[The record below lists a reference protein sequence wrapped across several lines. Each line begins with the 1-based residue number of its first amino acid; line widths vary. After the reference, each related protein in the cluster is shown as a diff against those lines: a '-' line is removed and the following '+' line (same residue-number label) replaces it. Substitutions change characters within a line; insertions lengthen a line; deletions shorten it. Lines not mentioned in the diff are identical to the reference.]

1 MKKMIIFL
9 ILVIA
14 IICFIGFKYYSYQI
28 DYTTILA
35 ENEEYEKY
43 KEKEVYG
50 LDLTTLINR
59 AIDANIKNKVEKDGQ
74 GFYINNN
81 KDSIEIEIYMKDNE
95 TTYKIETFYNSIEG
109 FIENYKDIKFK
120 CTKIEYHKDTNKIK
134 YMLFEQL

>member
-109 FIENYKDIKFK
+109 FIENYKDIK
-120 CTKIEYHKDTNKIK
+120 
-134 YMLFEQL
+134 

>member
-28 DYTTILA
+28 DYTIILA

-109 FIENYKDIKFK
+109 FIENYKNIKFK
-120 CTKIEYHKDTNKIK
+120 CTKLEYHKDTNKIK